1 MNIYA
6 SSSLH
11 IKKYELEFTPVELKL
26 FMKGVRVHVIP
37 MNISNIVLLLILA
50 KFSFDNNAIK
60 TLSDVRQFVY
70 PFVMHEVYKN
80 WMQITLWLLVTKDIT

>member
-37 MNISNIVLLLILA
+37 MNISNPIYRR
-50 KFSFDNNAIK
+50 

-70 PFVMHEVYKN
+70 PFVMHEVYKIGCKLN
-80 WMQITLWLLVTKDIT
+80 YGC

>member
-37 MNISNIVLLLILA
+37 MNTSNSNISSFIECSSASNPCKL
-50 KFSFDNNAIK
+50 SFDDNAIK
-60 TLSDVRQFVY
+60 ILSDVRQLVC
-70 PFVMHEVYKN
+70 PFVLQNGHKY
-80 WMQITLWLLVTKDIT
+80 WMRMR